1 MSDDVPPPPAPPA
14 PPAPVEYAPQPA
26 PPPPPAPRRDDGPQ
40 MSTPET
46 LSGIFFEPGRTFEAL
61 RARPRFL
68 VAALL
73 MVAFAVVVTALIFQK
88 VKFEDVVRQAIENNP
103 RTAQM
108 TAEQKEQAI
117 AMQTKPAFKY
127 IGLAAPA
134 IGTAVMLAAG
144 AGIYLLGV
152 MLMGGRM
159 SYKQALSV
167 WTYSSFAPA
176 VLGTILAVILLFLK
190 SPDDLDFNRPGA
202 GLLVTNVG
210 AFLGPGSSPI
220 LRAALSWLDLFT
232 FYGMFLAALG
242 LRKVGKLSSGGAW
255 TIVIVLW
262 FIGMILSVV
271 RAALFGA

>member
-1 MSDDVPPPPAPPA
+1 MSYAEQTPQTDHAAEEAGAPT
-14 PPAPVEYAPQPA
+14 
-26 PPPPPAPRRDDGPQ
+26 

-46 LSGIFFEPGRTFEAL
+46 LANIFFDPSATFAAL

-73 MVAFAVVVTALIFQK
+73 IVAFTILVTALLFQK

-103 RTAQM
+103 RTSQM
-108 TAEQKEQAI
+108 TAEQKQQAI
-117 AMQTKPAFKY
+117 EMQSKPVFKY
-127 IGLAAPA
+127 IGLSAPA
-134 IGTAVMLAAG
+134 IGTVAVLAAG

-210 AFLGPGSSPI
+210 AFLGSGSSPI

-232 FYGMFLAALG
+232 FYGMYLAATG
-242 LRKVGKLSSGGAW
+242 LRIVGKLSSGGAW
-255 TIVIVLW
+255 TVVLALW
-262 FIGMILSVV
+262 FIGMLFSVV
-271 RAALFGA
+271 RAAVFGG

>member
-1 MSDDVPPPPAPPA
+1 MSYAEQTPQTDHAAEDAGAPT
-14 PPAPVEYAPQPA
+14 
-26 PPPPPAPRRDDGPQ
+26 

-46 LSGIFFEPGRTFEAL
+46 LANIFFDPGATFAAL

-73 MVAFAVVVTALIFQK
+73 IIAFTILVTALLFQK

-103 RTAQM
+103 RTSQM
-108 TAEQKEQAI
+108 TAEQKQQAI
-117 AMQTKPAFKY
+117 EMQSKPVFKY
-127 IGLAAPA
+127 IGLSAPA
-134 IGTAVMLAAG
+134 AGTAAVLAAG

-176 VLGTILAVILLFLK
+176 VLGTILAVIMLFLK

-210 AFLGPGSSPI
+210 AFLDSKSSPI

-232 FYGMFLAALG
+232 FYGMYLAATG
-242 LRKVGKLSSGGAW
+242 LRIVGRLSSAGAW
-255 TIVIVLW
+255 TVVLALW
-262 FIGMILSVV
+262 FIGILFSVV
-271 RAALFGA
+271 RAAVFGG

>member
-1 MSDDVPPPPAPPA
+1 MSYSEQTPQADHAAADAGAPT
-14 PPAPVEYAPQPA
+14 
-26 PPPPPAPRRDDGPQ
+26 

-46 LSGIFFEPGRTFEAL
+46 LANIFFDPGTTFDAL

-68 VAALL
+68 VAALII
-73 MVAFAVVVTALIFQK
+73 VALTVIVTALIFQK

-117 AMQTKPAFKY
+117 SMQTKPVFKY

-134 IGTAVMLAAG
+134 IGTAIMLAAG

-159 SYKQALSV
+159 TYKQSLSV

-190 SPDDLDFNRPGA
+190 SADDLDFNRPGA

-210 AFLGPGSSPI
+210 AFLGSGASPI

-232 FYGMFLAALG
+232 FYGMYLAATG
-242 LRKVGKLSSGGAW
+242 LRRVGKLSSGAAW
-255 TIVIVLW
+255 GVVLILW
-262 FIGMILSVV
+262 FIGLLFSVV
-271 RAALFGA
+271 RAAVFGG